1 MFWTDKALARY
12 VKSVTQ
18 LLDSRNV
25 RNVPQC
31 RPIEQFFK
39 CLSTSLQ
46 ESLESSKHWLTRAP
60 HQFCLKEVDPKVK
73 TTSVEST
80 VTRLTKLEQLGPLSL
95 VH

>member
-1 MFWTDKALARY
+1 MSEPFLRSTASPPSKCVQNKLIPLKIKHSDDNYMFWTDKALAHY

-46 ESLESSKHWLTRAP
+46 ESLESSKH
-60 HQFCLKEVDPKVK
+60 
-73 TTSVEST
+73 
-80 VTRLTKLEQLGPLSL
+80 
-95 VH
+95 

>member
-46 ESLESSKHWLTRAP
+46 ESLESSKH
-60 HQFCLKEVDPKVK
+60 
-73 TTSVEST
+73 
-80 VTRLTKLEQLGPLSL
+80 
-95 VH
+95 